1 MPEPEEA
8 TEEQNPEE
16 PQSPS
21 DLAADVD
28 DMLDDEFTPEADPAL
43 EEESEVPAEG
53 EEEAEK
59 PAAEAKEKKPE
70 EEAEEKPVEE
80 GVEEEEIR
88 LKPAEEKVDEEAA
101 PQTYKIGDQEFTLE
115 EVSSP
120 DFVSKLVT
128 MANQFPH
135 LQKKYTTLLEAAQVA
150 PPPAA
155 PAPPE
160 QVVTA
165 AAVQAAMRPHIEQQ
179 VKEGFLDEDLPTMFP
194 AAAAGMMRMKLMQE
208 QMIEV
213 ITGLIERDST
223 SQARSESTEFNG
235 SIQSHIDEIAGS
247 EDTQLYGELAKPEM
261 QEKFK
266 KYLMEQVDPRPEY
279 ANNKEFLRRQWMSF
293 LGPDVFNSTIATIKE
308 KAEADAARK
317 FVGGENGSTRAGKTP
332 AVEGMAGEV
341 ADMLSG
347 FEG

>member
-1 MPEPEEA
+1 MAEPNET
-8 TEEQNPEE
+8 TEETNLEE

-28 DMLDDEFTPEADPAL
+28 DMLDDEFTPEPDPAL
-43 EEESEVPAEG
+43 EEGAAALEG
-53 EEEAEK
+53 KEEAEK
-59 PAAEAKEKKPE
+59 LAAEAKEKKPE
-70 EEAEEKPVEE
+70 EEAEEKPAEE
-80 GVEEEEIR
+80 GAEEEEIR

-101 PQTYKIGDQEFTLE
+101 PQTYKIGDQEFTLA
-115 EVSSP
+115 EVSAP

-135 LQKKYTTLLEAAQVA
+135 IQKKYTDLLEQAQAA

-155 PAPPE
+155 PAQPE

-165 AAVQAAMRPHIEQQ
+165 AAVQAAMRPHIEKQ
-179 VKEGFLDEDLPTMFP
+179 VQDGFIDEDLPTMFP

-208 QMIEV
+208 KMIEV
-213 ITGLIERDST
+213 ITGLVERGNT
-223 SQARSESTEFNG
+223 SQARDESTEFHH
-235 SIQSHIDEIAGS
+235 SMQSYIEEIAGG

-261 QEKFK
+261 QEKFL
-266 KYLMEQVDPRPEY
+266 KYLMESVDPRPEY
-279 ANNKEFLRRQWMSF
+279 ANNKEFLKRQWMSF

-317 FVGGENGSTRAGKTP
+317 FVGGENGSTRAAKTP
-332 AVEGMAGEV
+332 TVEGMAGEV

-347 FEG
+347 FDR